1 MTCWT
6 MGITLRLSVIMVE
19 ESLPF
24 GLFHMWIML
33 HDFAIFSLVLG
44 FAGKH
49 LVHIADKLE
58 LETLKLIF

>member
-1 MTCWT
+1 
-6 MGITLRLSVIMVE
+6 MVE